1 MSCPISKKAM
11 PRLRKRWPHCK
22 EIFLPDNAKRLQ
34 ADGYTTLNFD
44 YRYFG
49 ESGGEPRSRLFEL
62 IHSLPDNLKER
73 ASVGN
78 PSDCRRR
85 PGGAAGRVR
94 HRAGGLLPA
103 RRGAGYG
110 PGQTWAGGLR
120 PGSDARVCL
129 EGVLH
134 SGIGPG
140 HIPITRIRRLEGLG
154 LTSVA
159 SSYSPA

>member
-1 MSCPISKKAM
+1 M

-73 ASVGN
+73 TSVGN

-85 PGGAAGRVR
+85 LGELRDEFGIEQVAFSLHAGAQDTAR
-94 HRAGGLLPA
+94 A
-103 RRGAGYG
+103 RRG
-110 PGQTWAGGLR
+110 
-120 PGSDARVCL
+120 L
-129 EGVLH
+129 EVFAQEVM
-134 SGIGPG
+134 P
-140 HIPITRIRRLEGLG
+140 EF
-154 LTSVA
+154 V
-159 SSYSPA
+159 